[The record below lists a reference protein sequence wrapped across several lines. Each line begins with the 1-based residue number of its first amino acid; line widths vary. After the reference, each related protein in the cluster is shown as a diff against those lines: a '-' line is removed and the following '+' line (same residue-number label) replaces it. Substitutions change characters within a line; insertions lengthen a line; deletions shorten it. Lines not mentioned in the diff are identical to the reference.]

1 MTEKDTRIL
10 LFLMEKLLERVNHIL
25 EALPYITQ
33 YSGKTVVI
41 KYGGAAMA
49 KADLK
54 ESFAKDI
61 VLLKYVGIHPVIVH
75 GGGPEI
81 NRLLD
86 NLKIPTQFI
95 HGHRVT
101 DTQTMEI
108 VEMVLTGKVN
118 KQIVSLINSQG
129 GKAVGISGKDG
140 NLAKATKAPV
150 EIELEGKEKQLFD
163 VGLVGKIESINP
175 EILHNLQKEGF
186 IPVISPVAENSEG
199 ESLNINADTFAG
211 EIAGALK
218 AEKLILLTDTQGI
231 LINQQLVTGL
241 NRGKVKDYIR
251 KGEISGGMIPKVEC
265 CLTAIDQGVRR
276 THIIDGRV
284 AHSILIEIF
293 TDQGIGSLIES

>member
-1 MTEKDTRIL
+1 MTEIGTRNS
-10 LFLMEKLLERVNHIL
+10 LFLMEKLFERVNHIL
-25 EALPYITQ
+25 EALPYITK

-81 NRLLD
+81 NRLLES
-86 NLKIPTQFI
+86 LKIPTEFV

-101 DTQTMEI
+101 DSQTMDV

-118 KQIVSLINSQG
+118 KQIVSMINAQG
-129 GKAVGISGKDG
+129 GNAVGISGKDG
-140 NLAKATKAPV
+140 NLAKATKTPI
-150 EIELEGKEKQLFD
+150 EIELEGQEKQLFD
-163 VGLVGKIESINP
+163 VGLVGKIETINP
-175 EILHNLQKEGF
+175 EILLNLQKEGF
-186 IPVISPVAENSEG
+186 IPVISPVAESATG
-199 ESLNINADTFAG
+199 DSLNINADTFAG
-211 EIAGALK
+211 EVAGALK
-218 AEKLILLTDTQGI
+218 AEKLILLTDTEGI
-231 LINQQLVTGL
+231 LIDGKLATGL

-284 AHSILIEIF
+284 PHSILIEIF
-293 TDQGIGSLIES
+293 TNQGIGSLIE

>member
-1 MTEKDTRIL
+1 MTEIGTRNS
-10 LFLMEKLLERVNHIL
+10 LFLMEKLFERVNHIL
-25 EALPYITQ
+25 EALPYITK

-81 NRLLD
+81 NRLLES
-86 NLKIPTQFI
+86 LKIPTEFV

-101 DTQTMEI
+101 DAQTMDV

-118 KQIVSLINSQG
+118 KQIVSMINAQG
-129 GKAVGISGKDG
+129 GNAVGISGKDG
-140 NLAKATKAPV
+140 NLAKATKAPI

-163 VGLVGKIESINP
+163 VGLVGKIETINP
-175 EILHNLQKEGF
+175 EILLNLQKEGF
-186 IPVISPVAENSEG
+186 IPVISPVAESASG
-199 ESLNINADTFAG
+199 DSLNINADTFAG
-211 EIAGALK
+211 EVAGALK
-218 AEKLILLTDTQGI
+218 AEKLILLTDTDGI
-231 LINQQLVTGL
+231 LIDGKLATGL
-241 NRGKVKDYIR
+241 NRGKVKEYIR

-284 AHSILIEIF
+284 PHSILIEIF
-293 TDQGIGSLIES
+293 TDQGIGSLIE

>member
-1 MTEKDTRIL
+1 
-10 LFLMEKLLERVNHIL
+10 MEKLLERVNHIL
-25 EALPYITQ
+25 EALPYITK

-81 NRLLD
+81 NRLLES
-86 NLKIPTQFI
+86 LQIPTEFI

-101 DTQTMEI
+101 DAQTMDV

-118 KQIVSLINSQG
+118 KQIVSMINAQG

-140 NLAKATKAPV
+140 NLVKAKKTPI
-150 EIELEGKEKQLFD
+150 EIELEGKETQLID

-175 EILHNLQKEGF
+175 EILFNLQKEGF
-186 IPVISPVAENSEG
+186 IPVISPVAESAEG
-199 ESLNINADTFAG
+199 DSLNINADTFAG

-218 AEKLILLTDTQGI
+218 AEKLILLTDTEGI
-231 LINQQLVTGL
+231 LIDGKLETGL

-284 AHSILIEIF
+284 PHSILIEIF
-293 TDQGIGSLIES
+293 TDQGIGSLIE

>member
-1 MTEKDTRIL
+1 
-10 LFLMEKLLERVNHIL
+10 MEKLFERVNHIL
-25 EALPYITQ
+25 EALPYITK

-81 NRLLD
+81 NRLLES
-86 NLKIPTQFI
+86 LKIPTEFV

-101 DTQTMEI
+101 DSQTMDV

-118 KQIVSLINSQG
+118 KQIVSMINAQG
-129 GKAVGISGKDG
+129 GNAVGISGKDG
-140 NLAKATKAPV
+140 NLAKATKAPI
-150 EIELEGKEKQLFD
+150 EIELEGQETQLFD
-163 VGLVGKIESINP
+163 VGLVGKIETINP
-175 EILHNLQKEGF
+175 EILLNLQKEGF
-186 IPVISPVAENSEG
+186 IPVISPVAESATG
-199 ESLNINADTFAG
+199 DSLNINADTFAG
-211 EIAGALK
+211 EVAGALK
-218 AEKLILLTDTQGI
+218 AEKLILLTDTEGI
-231 LINQQLVTGL
+231 LIDGKLATGL

-284 AHSILIEIF
+284 PHSILIEIF
-293 TDQGIGSLIES
+293 TDQGIGSLIE

>member
-1 MTEKDTRIL
+1 M
-10 LFLMEKLLERVNHIL
+10 L

-86 NLKIPTQFI
+86 NLKIPTEFV

-101 DTQTMEI
+101 DNQTMEI

-140 NLAKATKAPV
+140 NLAKATKAPI

-163 VGLVGKIESINP
+163 VGLVGKIESVNP
-175 EILHNLQKEGF
+175 EILHNLQKAGF

-231 LINQQLVTGL
+231 LIDNQLVTGL
-241 NRGKVKDYIR
+241 NRNKVKDYIR

-284 AHSILIEIF
+284 SHSILIEIF

>member
-1 MTEKDTRIL
+1 
-10 LFLMEKLLERVNHIL
+10 MEQSLERVNHIL
-25 EALPYITQ
+25 EALPYITK
-33 YSGKTVVI
+33 YSGKTIVI

-86 NLKIPTQFI
+86 ALQIPTEFV

-101 DTQTMEI
+101 DAETMDV

-118 KQIVSLINSQG
+118 KQIVSMINAEG
-129 GKAVGISGKDG
+129 GNAVGLSGKDG
-140 NLAKATKAPV
+140 NLAEASKTKI
-150 EIELEGKEKQLFD
+150 EIEGASPQLVD
-163 VGLVGKIESINP
+163 VGLVGKIDKIDPTVVLS
-175 EILHNLQKEGF
+175 LQEKGF
-186 IPVISPVAENSEG
+186 IPVISPVAESIKG

-211 EIAGALK
+211 ELAGALK
-218 AEKLILLTDTQGI
+218 AEKLILLTDTSGI
-231 LINQQLVTGL
+231 LIDGKLVTGL
-241 NRGKVKDYIR
+241 NRALVKDYIR
-251 KGEISGGMIPKVEC
+251 KGEITGGMIPKVEC

-284 AHSILIEIF
+284 PHSILIEIF
-293 TDQGIGSLIES
+293 TDQGIGSLIE

>member
-1 MTEKDTRIL
+1 
-10 LFLMEKLLERVNHIL
+10 MEKLFERVNHIL
-25 EALPYITQ
+25 EALPYITK

-81 NRLLD
+81 NRLLES
-86 NLKIPTQFI
+86 LKIPTEFV

-101 DTQTMEI
+101 DSQTMDV

-118 KQIVSLINSQG
+118 KQIVSMINAQG
-129 GKAVGISGKDG
+129 GNAVGISGKDG
-140 NLAKATKAPV
+140 NLAKATKTPI
-150 EIELEGKEKQLFD
+150 EIELEGQEKQLFD
-163 VGLVGKIESINP
+163 VGLVGKIETINP
-175 EILHNLQKEGF
+175 EILLNLQKEGF
-186 IPVISPVAENSEG
+186 IPVISPVAESATG
-199 ESLNINADTFAG
+199 DSLNINADTFAG
-211 EIAGALK
+211 EVAGALK
-218 AEKLILLTDTQGI
+218 AEKLILLTDTEGI
-231 LINQQLVTGL
+231 LIDGKLATGL

-284 AHSILIEIF
+284 PHSILIEIF
-293 TDQGIGSLIES
+293 TNQGIGSLIE

>member
-1 MTEKDTRIL
+1 
-10 LFLMEKLLERVNHIL
+10 MEQSFERVNHIL
-25 EALPYITQ
+25 EALPYITK

-61 VLLKYVGIHPVIVH
+61 VLLKYVGIHPIIVH

-86 NLKIPTQFI
+86 TLNIPTEFV

-101 DTQTMEI
+101 NSETMDV

-118 KQIVSLINSQG
+118 KQIVSMINAEG
-129 GKAVGISGKDG
+129 GNAVGLSGKDG
-140 NLAKATKAPV
+140 NLALASKTK
-150 EIELEGKEKQLFD
+150 IEVDIEGKSSEFVD
-163 VGLVGKIESINP
+163 VGLVGKIDKIDP
-175 EILHNLQKEGF
+175 TVILSLQEKGF
-186 IPVISPVAENSEG
+186 IPVISPVAESAQG

-211 EIAGALK
+211 ELAGALK
-218 AEKLILLTDTQGI
+218 AEKLILLTDTSGI
-231 LINQQLVTGL
+231 LIDGKLVTGL
-241 NRGKVKDYIR
+241 NRALVKDYIR
-251 KGEISGGMIPKVEC
+251 KGDITGGMIPKVEC
-265 CLTAIDQGVRR
+265 CLSAIDQGVRR

-284 AHSILIEIF
+284 PHSILIEIF
-293 TDQGIGSLIES
+293 TDQGIGSLIE

>member
-1 MTEKDTRIL
+1 MTEIGTRNS
-10 LFLMEKLLERVNHIL
+10 LFLMEKLFERVNHIL
-25 EALPYITQ
+25 EALPYITK

-81 NRLLD
+81 NRLLES
-86 NLKIPTQFI
+86 LKIPTEFV

-101 DTQTMEI
+101 DAQTMDV

-118 KQIVSLINSQG
+118 KQIVSMINAQG
-129 GKAVGISGKDG
+129 GNAVGISGKDG
-140 NLAKATKAPV
+140 NLAKATKAPI
-150 EIELEGKEKQLFD
+150 EIELEGQEKQLFD
-163 VGLVGKIESINP
+163 VGLVGKIEMINP
-175 EILHNLQKEGF
+175 EILLNLQKEGF
-186 IPVISPVAENSEG
+186 IPVISPVAESATG
-199 ESLNINADTFAG
+199 DSLNINADTFAG
-211 EIAGALK
+211 EVAGALK
-218 AEKLILLTDTQGI
+218 AEKLILLTDTEGI
-231 LINQQLVTGL
+231 LIDGKLATGL

-284 AHSILIEIF
+284 PHSILIEIF
-293 TDQGIGSLIES
+293 TDQGIGSLIE

>member
-1 MTEKDTRIL
+1 
-10 LFLMEKLLERVNHIL
+10 MEKLFERVNHIL
-25 EALPYITQ
+25 EALPYITK

-81 NRLLD
+81 NRLLES
-86 NLKIPTQFI
+86 LKIPTEFV

-101 DTQTMEI
+101 DSQTMDV

-118 KQIVSLINSQG
+118 KQIVSMINAQG
-129 GKAVGISGKDG
+129 GNAVGISGKDG
-140 NLAKATKAPV
+140 NLAKATKTPI
-150 EIELEGKEKQLFD
+150 EIELEGQEKQLFD
-163 VGLVGKIESINP
+163 VGLVGKIEMINP
-175 EILHNLQKEGF
+175 EILLNLQKEGF
-186 IPVISPVAENSEG
+186 IPVISPVAESATG
-199 ESLNINADTFAG
+199 DSLNINADTFAG
-211 EIAGALK
+211 EVAGALK
-218 AEKLILLTDTQGI
+218 AEKLILLTDTEGI
-231 LINQQLVTGL
+231 LIDGKLATGL

-284 AHSILIEIF
+284 PHSILIEIF
-293 TDQGIGSLIES
+293 TDQGIGSLIE

>member
-1 MTEKDTRIL
+1 
-10 LFLMEKLLERVNHIL
+10 MEKLLERVNHIL
-25 EALPYITQ
+25 EALPYITK

-54 ESFAKDI
+54 ESFARDI

-81 NRLLD
+81 NRLLES
-86 NLKIPTQFI
+86 LKIPTEFV

-101 DTQTMEI
+101 DAQTMDV

-118 KQIVSLINSQG
+118 KQIVSMINSQG

-140 NLAKATKAPV
+140 NLAKASKTPI

-163 VGLVGKIESINP
+163 VGLVGKIDFVNP

-186 IPVISPVAENSEG
+186 IPVISPVAESATG
-199 ESLNINADTFAG
+199 DSLNINADTFAG

-218 AEKLILLTDTQGI
+218 AEKLILLTDTEGI
-231 LINQQLVTGL
+231 LIDGKLATGL

-284 AHSILIEIF
+284 PHSILIEIF
-293 TDQGIGSLIES
+293 TDQGIGSLIE

>member
-1 MTEKDTRIL
+1 
-10 LFLMEKLLERVNHIL
+10 
-25 EALPYITQ
+25 
-33 YSGKTVVI
+33 
-41 KYGGAAMA
+41 MA

-86 NLKIPTQFI
+86 ALQIPTEFV

-101 DTQTMEI
+101 DAETMDV

-118 KQIVSLINSQG
+118 KQIVSMINAEG
-129 GKAVGISGKDG
+129 GNAVGLSGKDG
-140 NLAKATKAPV
+140 NLAEASKTKI
-150 EIELEGKEKQLFD
+150 EIEGASPQLVD
-163 VGLVGKIESINP
+163 VGLVGKIDKIDPTVVLS
-175 EILHNLQKEGF
+175 LQEKGF
-186 IPVISPVAENSEG
+186 IPVISPVAESIKG

-211 EIAGALK
+211 ELAGALK
-218 AEKLILLTDTQGI
+218 AEKLILLTDTSGI
-231 LINQQLVTGL
+231 LIDGKLVTGL
-241 NRGKVKDYIR
+241 NRALVKDYIR
-251 KGEISGGMIPKVEC
+251 KGEITGGMIPKVEC

-284 AHSILIEIF
+284 PHSILIEIF
-293 TDQGIGSLIES
+293 TDQGIGSLIE